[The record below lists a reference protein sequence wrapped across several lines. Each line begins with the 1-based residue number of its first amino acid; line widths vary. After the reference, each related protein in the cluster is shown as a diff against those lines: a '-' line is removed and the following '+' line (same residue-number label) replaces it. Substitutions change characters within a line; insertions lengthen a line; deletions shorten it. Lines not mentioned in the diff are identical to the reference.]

1 MPPSTPPSRLP
12 RIKAFV
18 AELLQELPKPTAGD
32 ALATAATTR
41 QKQLKTVLT
50 RCGARLATAAVLKEI
65 ETELGASG
73 VYTHRPISSPAL
85 RREDWVKFSRLPFAA
100 DELFFENEA
109 LLKEYLRAGIGS
121 FGPLKDLELEA
132 AEFYLPSRRR
142 VDLLC
147 RERRR
152 DNRGAL
158 VAIELKK
165 AKQADGVVT
174 QLVRYLEELSKHAL
188 AKDRTVR
195 GMIISGQADHTEARQ
210 LVAETRFQI
219 DWHTYVVNLPWRA
232 SSPVKS
238 GEKAVPKAKVQTA
251 KNTARR

>member
-1 MPPSTPPSRLP
+1 MPPSTTTTLSRLP

-18 AELLQELPKPTAGD
+18 AELLEELPTPTAGET
-32 ALATAATTR
+32 LATPATTR
-41 QKQLKTVLT
+41 QKHLKTVLA
-50 RCGARLATAAVLKEI
+50 RCGSRLAMPGVLTEI

-73 VYTHRPISSPAL
+73 VHAHRPISSPAL

-100 DELFFENEA
+100 DELFFESEP

-121 FGPLKDLELEA
+121 FGPLRDLELEA

-158 VAIELKK
+158 VAVELKK
-165 AKQADGVVT
+165 AKQDGVVT
-174 QLVRYLEELSKHAL
+174 QLIRYLEELSKHAL
-188 AKDRTVR
+188 ANGRAVR
-195 GMIISGQADHTEARQ
+195 GMIISGQADDTEARQ
-210 LVAETRFQI
+210 LAAETRFQI
-219 DWHTYVVNLPWRA
+219 DWFTYVVNLELRA
-232 SSPVKS
+232 SSPVKPS
-238 GEKAVPKAKVQTA
+238 AKQGAKANSRALKDS
-251 KNTARR
+251 